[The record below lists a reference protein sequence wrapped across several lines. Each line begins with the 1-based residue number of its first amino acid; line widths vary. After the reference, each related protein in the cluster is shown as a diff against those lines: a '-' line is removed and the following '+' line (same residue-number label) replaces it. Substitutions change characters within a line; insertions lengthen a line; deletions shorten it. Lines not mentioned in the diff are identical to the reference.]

1 MALGKGEQSKAVEIA
16 APVATLVSASNEWS
30 DPGADISLC
39 QEQLLHV
46 GGHQP
51 VTRGATVGCDHCP
64 LGTSDVMMRDIY
76 FADENR

>member
-16 APVATLVSASNEWS
+16 AAVATLVSGNEWS

-51 VTRGATVGCDHCP
+51 GTRGATVGCDHCT
-64 LGTSDVMMRDIY
+64 LGTSDVMMRVI
-76 FADENR
+76 